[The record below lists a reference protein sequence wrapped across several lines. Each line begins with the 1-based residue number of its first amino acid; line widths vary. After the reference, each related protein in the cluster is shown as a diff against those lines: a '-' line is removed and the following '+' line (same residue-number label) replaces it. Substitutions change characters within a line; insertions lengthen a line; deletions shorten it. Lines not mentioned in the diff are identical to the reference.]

1 MIALQKRLS
10 NTPVGI
16 IRKGALLIGLLLG
29 VKFDIKA
36 VNHES
41 VIDTYH
47 HLTFQPSL
55 NQS

>member
-41 VIDTYH
+41 VIDTYY